1 MELKF
6 DTEYWY
12 VMEIKN
18 NQWFSINESD
28 WLLKLK
34 KIHCHEIHEHHK
46 DLKCEFCGNSFSEEG
61 TLEKHIHKIHEARKY
76 HNCKCCDNFFSEGGK
91 LKKHIQKVHDNE
103 RINVAKQQNIIEP
116 TFIECGKIMPTEI

>member
-1 MELKF
+1 M
-6 DTEYWY
+6 
-12 VMEIKN
+12 N
-18 NQWFSINESD
+18 
-28 WLLKLK
+28 WLSLK
-34 KIHCHEIHEHHK
+34 KIHSLEIHEDHK

-103 RINVAKQQNIIEP
+103 KMNVAKSLQITKLNCDICKIE
-116 TFIECGKIMPTEI
+116 ISSNKEIYRKRFHSKSRKSLK